1 MEDGHFGEMT
11 PSEVSSSNSAPVSRT
26 PDPADAEGAR
36 ERPSV
41 RWAHLEPVRVGWVVD
56 AQREFLDP
64 EGRCRVFGGDG
75 AVEVS
80 GSEAVAALTRAVEW
94 MGGRCPVLV
103 YTVDW
108 RGAQDSGI
116 AGGGPGPAR
125 GTLARDRAGPWP
137 DGEEHERARVIAAVR
152 PAGPLVLGPNADDE
166 QGEDLGYD
174 ALEEG
179 RPVVAHR
186 RPGGGFEEHTVCG
199 AFLAAVEDAYHRP
212 VEIVVA
218 GVARGGTVARGVD
231 GLLSH
236 GHRVTVV
243 RDAIFTTGS
252 GTETEPVSGWAGG
265 GTVVSLAELRHTVED
280 SRQISFADIQIA
292 EAYEHLD
299 RLLNGPSDATPLPRL
314 DDAVPWKLFRARLE
328 AARRKREDIFRPREL
343 LALSDA
349 LVMFKSILLG
359 AIYQLSDDHL
369 ELLLHDRLSFKRFA
383 GLGVTDE
390 PPRARLLRMHR
401 ERWTK
406 AGVLAELVA
415 DVDHRWQE
423 VGYRFHGMRTL
434 MGLSSPAR
442 EDGEAGQPE
451 VPGPEPDLPTGPK
464 GGGGKKRLSRR
475 QRRKRRRKRK

>member
-1 MEDGHFGEMT
+1 MTQSED
-11 PSEVSSSNSAPVSRT
+11 SSSDGAPVSGA
-26 PDPADAEGAR
+26 PDPADAEAAR

-41 RWAHLEPVRVGWVVD
+41 RWAHLEPVRVGWIVD

-64 EGRCRVFGGDG
+64 GGRCRVFGGDG
-75 AVEVS
+75 VVEVS
-80 GSEAVAALTRAVEW
+80 ASEAVAALTRVAEW

-103 YTVDW
+103 CTVDW
-108 RGAQDSGI
+108 PGATDSGI
-116 AGGGPGPAR
+116 AAGGPGPAR
-125 GTLARDRAGPWP
+125 RTPGDRAEPWP
-137 DGEEHERARVIAAVR
+137 DGEEDERARVIAAIR

-166 QGEDLGYD
+166 QGEDLGYG

-179 RPVVAHR
+179 RAVVAHR
-186 RPGGGFEEHTVCG
+186 RFGGGFEEHTVCG
-199 AFLAAVEDAYHRP
+199 AFLAAVEDAYNRP

-218 GVARGGTVARGVD
+218 GVARDGTVARVVD

-243 RDAIFTTGS
+243 RDAIFTTGPEP
-252 GTETEPVSGWAGG
+252 ETEPVSGWAGG
-265 GTVVSLAELRHTVED
+265 GTVVSLAELRHAVED

-299 RLLNGPSDATPLPRL
+299 RLLNGPSDSMPLPKL
-314 DDAVPWKLFRARLE
+314 DDAVPWELFRRRLE
-328 AARRKREDIFRPREL
+328 AARRSQEDLFQPRDPL
-343 LALSDA
+343 TLSDP

-359 AIYQLSDDHL
+359 AVYKLSDDHL

-390 PPRARLLRMHR
+390 PPRARLLRIQR

-406 AGVLAELVA
+406 AGVLPELAA
-415 DVDHRWQE
+415 DVDRRWHE
-423 VGYRFHGMRTL
+423 VGYRFQGMRTL

-442 EDGEAGQPE
+442 EDAEAGQPK
-451 VPGPEPDLPTGPK
+451 VPGPEPEVRTGPK
-464 GGGGKKRLSRR
+464 GGGGKKRLSRS